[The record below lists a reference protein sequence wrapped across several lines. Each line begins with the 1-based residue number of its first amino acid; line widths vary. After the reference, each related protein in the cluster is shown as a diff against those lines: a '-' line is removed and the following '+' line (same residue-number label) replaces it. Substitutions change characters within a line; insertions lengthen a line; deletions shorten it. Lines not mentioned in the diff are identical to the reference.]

1 MSEKSEIK
9 IQSITR
15 FYILLLLKS
24 KKVITGY
31 KILKLLEKNL
41 GTTASPTSVYDFIKD
56 LKSNG
61 YIEDLEKSHSK
72 RSKGF
77 KLTSSGKKF
86 VNRIFLRFNNLI
98 EVAIQSKLEICA
110 SCGVK
115 LYDDFYTETID
126 GSEMKFCCIHCAKAY
141 IESLHKN

>member
-1 MSEKSEIK
+1 MSDKQEIK

-24 KKVITGY
+24 KNVVTGY
-31 KILKLLEKNL
+31 QILKSLEKDL
-41 GTTASPTSVYDFIKD
+41 GTTASPTSIYDFIKD

-61 YIEDLEKSHSK
+61 YIEDLEKSDSE

-77 KLTSSGKKF
+77 RLTTSGKEF
-86 VNRIFLRFNNLI
+86 VSRIFSRFNNLI
-98 EVAIQSKLEICA
+98 EIAIQSKLKICA

-115 LYDDFYTETID
+115 LYDNFHTEMIY
-126 GSEMKFCCIHCAKAY
+126 GKEMNFCCKHCARAY
-141 IESLHKN
+141 IESYNKK

>member
-1 MSEKSEIK
+1 MSKKQEIK
-9 IQSITR
+9 VQSITR

-41 GTTASPTSVYDFIKD
+41 GTTASPTSVYDFIND

-61 YIEDLEKSHSK
+61 YIEDLVESSSK

-77 KLTSSGKKF
+77 QLTNSGIEF
-86 VNRIFLRFNNLI
+86 VDKIFSRFNNLI

-115 LYDDFYTETID
+115 LYDNFYTERVNGKD
-126 GSEMKFCCIHCAKAY
+126 LNFCCVHCAKAY
-141 IESLHKN
+141 LDSLHKI